1 MRDRGLD
8 PEAFDTSCKC
18 KGKGN
23 EATEKYVNIF
33 LRNMSQKIPNDLNM
47 RLWPKQSS
55 AHKCTGNEA
64 STN

>member
-33 LRNMSQKIPNDLNM
+33 KKYVTTNTQKYQKI
-47 RLWPKQSS
+47 
-55 AHKCTGNEA
+55 
-64 STN
+64 

>member
-47 RLWPKQSS
+47 RLWPK
-55 AHKCTGNEA
+55 
-64 STN
+64 